1 MLSKISY
8 PFFRLPRFFLFMTSK
23 GKASIFLIVFV
34 IKLAYWNPVF
44 GQHKLLDSLK
54 TILANKPD
62 QDTFRV
68 NRLNELASLSFSYNA
83 EDLYKY
89 GQQALILSKK
99 LEYNRGEAIA
109 YKNLALS
116 SMFMHG
122 DVSALNYL
130 NKSLGIFSSLSDTV
144 NMAAITNYIGCYYAT
159 VKDYKHALPYFLKAE
174 KLFGNRKTVLRLTIL
189 TNTGSCYE
197 DLRQYDKARE
207 YYSQVR
213 NLADFYGDYN
223 WIVMSLY
230 QSGSL
235 NLIRK
240 DYKTALDFTSE
251 AFKIINSREINPRT
265 ILTIYLLQGD
275 IRYGLGQYNQARKN
289 YEKVAEL
296 ARQMKSRENMAGIYF
311 KFHLLDSIA
320 GNFQGALHNLKSY
333 QTITD
338 STINQNKNQIIA
350 LYNVKYAL
358 KEEEAENNRLL
369 LEKKTDQKLIF
380 YQRLIIGIALISLS
394 VISFAFFRLKNLIYT
409 LKNLNQ
415 KIGSQ
420 NMQLEGLNSIKNK
433 IFSVIAH
440 DLRNPFAQ
448 LISMLEMV
456 DSKII
461 GKEEFMELVPFLNK
475 SVHQGME
482 MMDNLL
488 VWSKSQLNGF
498 AVNPENIDLHE
509 LTRDTLEKLQS
520 QITEKKLT
528 VNTNKMSCTAAWA
541 DLEMIRIV
549 IRNILSNAIKFTPV
563 DGSIDIECYQENQS
577 VVLAI
582 KDSGDGIP
590 KEQLDTLF
598 SFNVKSTPGTAN
610 ETGTGLGLKICM
622 DMLELNQGKVW
633 VESSIGKGSTFY
645 ISVPKKAV

>member
-1 MLSKISY
+1 
-8 PFFRLPRFFLFMTSK
+8 MTFK
-23 GKASIFLIVFV
+23 GKASIFLIVFI
-34 IKLAYWNPVF
+34 IKFAYWNPVF
-44 GQHKLLDSLK
+44 SQHKLLDSLK
-54 TILANKPD
+54 TILAKNPD
-62 QDTFRV
+62 QDTLRV

-89 GQQALILSKK
+89 GQQALILAKR
-99 LEYNRGEAIA
+99 LGYNRGEAVA

-116 SMFMHG
+116 SMFLHG

-159 VKDYKHALPYFLKAE
+159 VKDYKQALPYFLKAE

-197 DLRQYDKARE
+197 DLRRYDKARE
-207 YYSQVR
+207 YYNEVR
-213 NLADFYGDYN
+213 KLANHYGDYN
-223 WIVMSLY
+223 WIVLSLY

-251 AFKIINSREINPRT
+251 AFKIMSSREINPRT
-265 ILTIYLLQGD
+265 TLTIYQLQGD
-275 IRYGLGQYNQARKN
+275 IRYAMGQYNQARKN

-320 GNFQGALHNLKSY
+320 GNFPGALQNLKSY
-333 QTITD
+333 QLITD
-338 STINQNKNQIIA
+338 STINENKNQITA

-358 KEEEAENNRLL
+358 KEEEAENDRLL

-380 YQRLIIGIALISLS
+380 YQRLIIAIALISLS
-394 VISFAFFRLKNLIYT
+394 IISFAFFRLKNLIYK
-409 LKNLNQ
+409 LKDLNQ

-420 NMQLEGLNSIKNK
+420 NTQLEGLNSIKNK

-461 GKEEFMELVPFLNK
+461 DKEEFMELVPYLNK

-498 AVNPENIDLHE
+498 AAHPENIDLHA
-509 LTRDTLEKLQS
+509 LTCDTLEKLQS
-520 QITEKKLT
+520 QITEKKL
-528 VNTNKMSCTAAWA
+528 VINTNKLGRTTAWA

-549 IRNILSNAIKFTPV
+549 IRNLLSNAIKFTPI
-563 DGSIDIECYQENQS
+563 DGNIDIESYKENQL

-590 KEQLDTLF
+590 EEQLNKLF
-598 SFNVKSTPGTAN
+598 SFNIKSTPGTAN

-622 DMLELNQGKVW
+622 DMLELNQGKIW
-633 VESSIGKGSTFY
+633 VESSMEKGATFY
-645 ISVPKKAV
+645 ISIPEKAI